1 MSSKKK
7 IKRIERQLQRQQSIN
22 TELQVKLTGVTN
34 QCESLVRTINLM
46 SASLVQAQD
55 AIADIVQTMQGEDP
69 VDTSGHSDNPDDE
82 FLDEMGG

>member
-1 MSSKKK
+1 MNNKKK

-22 TELQVKLTGVTN
+22 TELEVKLTGISN
-34 QCESLVRTINLM
+34 QCEALVRTMNLM

-55 AIADIVQTMQGEDP
+55 AIAAIVQTMQGEDP

-82 FLDEMGG
+82 FIDEMGG